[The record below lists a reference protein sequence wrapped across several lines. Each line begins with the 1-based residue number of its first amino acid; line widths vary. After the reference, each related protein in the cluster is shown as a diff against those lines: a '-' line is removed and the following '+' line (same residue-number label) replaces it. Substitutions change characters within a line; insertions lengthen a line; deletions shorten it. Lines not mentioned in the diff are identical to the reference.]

1 MALDPQDKQ
10 DIVDA
15 ISTGFK
21 SIKMPTASAPSSSSG
36 GGKTFGNKE
45 LDASVSGVA
54 RVLQTGGGRIDKA
67 ANDDDKLKKL

>member
-15 ISTGFK
+15 ISAGFK
-21 SIKMPTASAPSSSSG
+21 SIKMPTASTPSGGSSG

-45 LDASVSGVA
+45 LDA
-54 RVLQTGGGRIDKA
+54 
-67 ANDDDKLKKL
+67 